1 MQKRLAE
8 KGGERYQCGY
18 KNCRLIYTTLAL
30 AEKHVKLSKH
40 DKMVVANPLDEY
52 DTEEEELEILHP
64 APIITI
70 NQFMKR
76 PPQTDELEI
85 LHPAPVITISQFM
98 KQPFL
103 PTDFEI
109 ETNNDDETS

>member
-1 MQKRLAE
+1 MQKKLAE

-40 DKMVVANPLDEY
+40 DKMVVANPLDDT
-52 DTEEEELEILHP
+52 DTEEEEDELEILHP

-70 NQFMKR
+70 NQFMK
-76 PPQTDELEI
+76 
-85 LHPAPVITISQFM
+85 
-98 KQPFL
+98 QPFQ
-103 PTDFEI
+103 TDFEV
-109 ETNNDDETS
+109 ETNDDETS